1 MTNRPHVL
9 QRFLFHVGTPLAQAG
24 EVVADFLYMTRDV
37 LISVPKALKS
47 PGVIIERFQSLVIS
61 SWFLVVIT
69 SFATGAA
76 MALQFGQGMSRFGG
90 KLYVPNIIAFA
101 IVRALGPVFAC
112 LMVAAR
118 SGGGVAAE
126 LGSMKITQ
134 QIDALRALGT
144 KPEEKLVAPIV
155 IALVCGM
162 PFLTFLADIAGIAGG
177 LLVSISSLGIAP
189 SLYIQKTM
197 DAVPFD
203 DLLFSL
209 AKTSI
214 FGGVIGL
221 ISCFMGMR
229 TKTGTSGIGIATTT
243 AIVVAN
249 IFVLVGDFFITK
261 LQWMMQ
267 W

>member
-1 MTNRPHVL
+1 MKKSHAMQL
-9 QRFLFHVGTPLAQAG
+9 FLYNVGTPLAQAG

-37 LISVPKALKS
+37 LVCVPKALKS
-47 PGVIIERFQSLVIS
+47 PGVIVERFQSLVIS

-90 KLYVPNIIAFA
+90 KLYVPDIIAFA
-101 IVRALGPVFAC
+101 IIRALGPVFAC

-155 IALVCGM
+155 IALILGM
-162 PFLTFLADIAGIAGG
+162 PFLTFLADVAGITGG
-177 LLVSISSLGIAP
+177 LLVSAGSLGIAP
-189 SLYIQKTM
+189 SLYIEKTM
-197 DAVPFD
+197 NAVPFD

-214 FGGVIGL
+214 FGGIIGL
-221 ISCFMGMR
+221 IACFMGMR
-229 TKTGTSGIGIATTT
+229 TQTGTSGIGIATTT
-243 AIVVAN
+243 AIVAAN

-261 LQWMMQ
+261 LQWIMQ

>member
-1 MTNRPHVL
+1 MTNRPHAL
-9 QRFLFHVGTPLAQAG
+9 QRFFYHVGTPLAHGG

-37 LISVPKALKS
+37 VVSIPKALKS
-47 PGVIIERFQSLVIS
+47 PAVIIERFNSLIIS
-61 SWFLVVIT
+61 AWFLVVIT

-90 KLYVPNIIAFA
+90 KLYVPDIIAFA

-126 LGSMKITQ
+126 LGSMRITQ

-144 KPEEKLVAPIV
+144 KPEEKLIAPIV

-162 PFLTFLADIAGIAGG
+162 PFLTFLADMAGIAGG
-177 LLVSISSLGIAP
+177 LLVSVGSLGITP

-197 DAVPFD
+197 NAVPFD
-203 DLLFSL
+203 DMLFSL
-209 AKTSI
+209 LKTSL
-214 FGGVIGL
+214 FGGMIGL

-229 TKTGTSGIGIATTT
+229 TQTGTSGIGIATTT

-249 IFVLVGDFFITK
+249 IFVLVGDFFVTK